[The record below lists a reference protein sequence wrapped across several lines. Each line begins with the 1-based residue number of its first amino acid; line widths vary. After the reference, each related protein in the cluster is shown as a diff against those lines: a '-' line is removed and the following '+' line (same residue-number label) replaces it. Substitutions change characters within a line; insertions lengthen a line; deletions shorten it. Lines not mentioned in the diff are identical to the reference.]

1 MRNKGG
7 LKKHLKC
14 NRCEWLPGNKN
25 NLNVYIFPNHP
36 KEVESPIRSVLQCF
50 LEVAVKGN
58 EHTLM
63 HCVIPVGLGFNPVS
77 MAIGAMMTNLLLS

>member
-7 LKKHLKC
+7 FTGRLKATGV
-14 NRCEWLPGNKN
+14 NGFRETKN
-25 NLNVYIFPNHP
+25 NLNVCIFPNHP
-36 KEVESPIRSVLQCF
+36 KEVESPIHSVVQCF

-63 HCVIPVGLGFNPVS
+63 HCVIPVGLGFNPIS
-77 MAIGAMMTNLLLS
+77 MAIGAMKTNLLL

>member
-7 LKKHLKC
+7 FTGYLKPTGVNGCRKT
-14 NRCEWLPGNKN
+14 KN
-25 NLNVYIFPNHP
+25 NLNVCIFPNHP
-36 KEVESPIRSVLQCF
+36 KEVESPIHSVVQCF

-63 HCVIPVGLGFNPVS
+63 HYVIPVGLGFNPVS
-77 MAIGAMMTNLLLS
+77 MAIGAMMTNLLL